1 MKLITHSPKESFSD
15 ILQKYKPVDTDFHKF
30 KTELQTFIDKTDV
43 SQSEEH
49 FKKQFARFS
58 P

>member
-30 KTELQTFIDKTDV
+30 KTELQTFIGSTGNLV
-43 SQSEEH
+43 ENPNFNH
-49 FKKQFARFS
+49 FGVRG
-58 P
+58 